1 MATMH
6 ATQDGPETSAT
17 PGVVISFAPYAAAAW
32 GRADR
37 GAQPDAPREAV
48 IIPFPRLCP
57 ALRAL
62 PAEQRSAACQ
72 PGSMSDPF

>member
-1 MATMH
+1 MY
-6 ATQDGPETSAT
+6 ATQDSLENTAT

-32 GRADR
+32 ARADR
-37 GAQPDAPREAV
+37 AARPEAPHEAD

-62 PAEQRSAACQ
+62 PAEQRPAACQ
-72 PGSMSDPF
+72 PGTWPDPL